1 MRILITGG
9 TGSLGQ
15 ALIARWRDK
24 HELRILSRNPHKQQM
39 VQEKFGLEP
48 SAFVLADICD
58 YEAVRR
64 ACLGQDVL
72 IHAAALKTVSQGEQ
86 APDEYLRVNSLG
98 SQVVARAWKAARWKG
113 DPDSD
118 YSAATEPRKALY
130 INSDKAVA
138 PINFYGCSKRI
149 GEAFFINHGFSSIR
163 YGNVVESEGSFIHK
177 WKKARAAGRPIKVRI
192 PDPTRFFLSMTHGVD
207 LIESALMLMSDSAAG
222 EAVATAGASEFRET
236 NMAMNGIFVPHME
249 AFSLADVARAMTPE
263 VNICYEMLRPG
274 EKQHEILL
282 QEGEKAERVNDLLAV
297 VTAGRMKKMSPEYSS
312 ETTERLDPAEVLR
325 RLNVSPLQEVFS

>member
-86 APDEYLRVNSLG
+86 APDEYFRVNSLG
-98 SQVVARAWKAARWKG
+98 SQVVAKAWAAVKRYP
-113 DPDSD
+113 DPD
-118 YSAATEPRKALY
+118 YLVAEPRKALY

-138 PINFYGCSKRI
+138 PINFYGCSKKI

-163 YGNVVESEGSFIHK
+163 YGNVVGSEGSFIHK
-177 WKKARAAGRPIKVRI
+177 WEKARAAGRPLKVRI
-192 PDPTRFFLSMTHGVD
+192 PDPTRFFLSMTHAVD
-207 LIESALMLMSDSAAG
+207 LIESALMLMSNSVGDV
-222 EAVATAGASEFRET
+222 VATTAL
-236 NMAMNGIFVPHME
+236 NGIFVPHME

-263 VNICYEMLRPG
+263 VNICYEMLQPG

-282 QEGEKAERVNDLLAV
+282 QEGEKAERVNDFLAV
-297 VTAGRMKKMSPEYSS
+297 VTAGRMKEMSPEYSS